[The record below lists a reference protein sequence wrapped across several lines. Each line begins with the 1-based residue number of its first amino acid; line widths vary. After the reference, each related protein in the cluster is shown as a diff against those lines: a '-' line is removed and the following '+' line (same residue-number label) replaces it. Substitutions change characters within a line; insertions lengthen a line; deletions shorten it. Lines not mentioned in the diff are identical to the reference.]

1 MAVLA
6 KRKSNPEGRMSLV
19 DHLLEFRNRVV
30 KSAIA
35 LFLGAIIGWVL
46 FDFVY
51 EHLTAPLVA
60 VAKSRGQEGQ
70 LVTLNYGGLTAPFCQ
85 RINLSIWVGVIVA
98 SLVWLYQAW
107 AYIVPALTPKERKLS
122 YAFIGS
128 TIPLFAAGCAFGF
141 WTLPKAVKI
150 LLGFT
155 PNGAANLPDAAL
167 YFQTVTRFILVFGL
181 TWILPVVLVGLIAV
195 RIVPGRSLMRQW
207 RPAII
212 GVFVVSAVVTPTPD
226 PLTMFL
232 MAAPLMVLYFLAALI
247 GIRIDKRR
255 DASAPSWTSVSDDQ
269 ASAL

>member
-70 LVTLNYGGLTAPFCQ
+70 LVTLNYGGLTAPFSQ

-98 SLVWLYQAW
+98 SPVWLYQAW

-167 YFQTVTRFILVFGL
+167 YFQTVTRFILDNGSRGFVAGCLDAQDQHGPTTSFRAL
-181 TWILPVVLVGLIAV
+181 LLPA
-195 RIVPGRSLMRQW
+195 W
-207 RPAII
+207 
-212 GVFVVSAVVTPTPD
+212 
-226 PLTMFL
+226 
-232 MAAPLMVLYFLAALI
+232 
-247 GIRIDKRR
+247 KRR
-255 DASAPSWTSVSDDQ
+255 GAWWSLRPGQCRRGRRARRLSS
-269 ASAL
+269 LRRR

>member
-70 LVTLNYGGLTAPFCQ
+70 LVTLNYGGLTAPFSQ

-98 SLVWLYQAW
+98 SPVWLYQAW
-107 AYIVPALTPKERKLS
+107 AYIVLALTPKERKLS

-155 PNGAANLPDAAL
+155 PNGAANL
-167 YFQTVTRFILVFGL
+167 
-181 TWILPVVLVGLIAV
+181 